1 MCDDVKLV
9 VFVYLIAALSY
20 AVVAFAQRHFV
31 LYGRRKFVFTI
42 VVAVTLRAILGFAYP
57 FLPFEALIL
66 HGIGVVVPALLANQF
81 SRQGIPLTAVSSL
94 AVDGP
99 HGGRDERPVLHGES
113 RRRLWSATACSPGC
127 APRASRPERARIPR
141 GRRRRAR
148 AGGRLRGSS
157 A

>member
-1 MCDDVKLV
+1 MITALSSDFALVLMVGLVISLLCSEIFGVSPGGIITPSYLALVCDDVKLV

-20 AVVAFAQRHFV
+20 AVVTFAQRHFV

-94 AVDGP
+94 AVTALTVAVMN
-99 HGGRDERPVLHGES
+99 VLYFMG
-113 RRRLWSATACSPGC
+113 
-127 APRASRPERARIPR
+127 I
-141 GRRRRAR
+141 
-148 AGGRLRGSS
+148 
-157 A
+157 